1 MIQLYIEDQLIDQSN
16 AIDYSITKTFIDAN
30 DVSKLCDTYSKT
42 IKIPMTDRNR
52 ELFSHWEL
60 PMTRYSAASDHHW
73 FSPYKLFTYKLLDA
87 GTLIS
92 SGTIR
97 FVKCDY
103 SYAKDN
109 FYEIS
114 LTGEANPIM
123 NLISTTDAWD
133 LLNIVYPKTD
143 YSSDIKSVADIET
156 YNLIRQKD
164 VNPSFSNVEKS
175 LKVFPTACANWYQN
189 LNSNEFYNFNNNLT
203 YTTDVDLPILSTKE
217 FRIDKLPV
225 FKSTKYIFNE
235 LKMLTKGN
243 LILDPLF
250 FNSENPYYND
260 TWTQLPPISAEG
272 IANSFETIDSGTIT
286 MNLVNNPGTQ
296 FISAGAI
303 GHYPGGLDPNVG
315 PKIQFNGLEHVTA
328 TEDGNSTIL
337 SYTEGPG
344 FLNAIDLLGDN
355 ISLKL
360 PLFWWYDLKPGK
372 YPTTQTDMAQWT
384 YAPFYLGADFKG
396 TSPIFN
402 PSTITMQ
409 VAIADD
415 SCVGFEIETS
425 SFDAADVEST
435 PITRGVV
442 LYTRDE
448 SSAADIY
455 NLFREQYPAVSI
467 YITSPIDLTFVLNP
481 YGDNPLVH
489 YNNLSDTRAYYW
501 LDGNNRV
508 VEFSARRWEDSDP
521 IFLKDSLVKSNKIR
535 VKASNFV
542 WYGPLRETA
551 QIPLDNRYVTGS
563 YYYPLSADPNI
574 MPNGAGVL
582 SVKFT
587 VNATGGTYN
596 RDASIL
602 SFINKPKLG
611 WIPTTAINPDPIDN
625 TSARLMF
632 HPHYL
637 SMLTAEQASIY
648 GWDYYKNSATTSNP
662 STTPEVSLTTASV
675 STLSNSLSSLKY
687 FEWLKNYCRKFNLK
701 FDTKDQYLILT
712 TNDRL
717 LGYDPLSDSY
727 NTTIDSGAVR
737 IDHSTISYE
746 PNYLD
751 SAYKLLNYTES
762 SNIVDQR
769 YIATKERNYGAYKEK
784 SPNIFA
790 NNSDPLFT
798 DQASTAICTTTQCIA
813 NPTYAPTGEASERK
827 IFLTDPRKVPIE
839 ILNLNDSDGKML
851 DFDTTMIF
859 EGDNLEIPNAFKS
872 KSTDQQMLDNVYQYY
887 YKGGSISTDGTYARV
902 DPGNRIL
909 ASSPVERL
917 ETPAG
922 KFDVHFD
929 VPPFVYA
936 GSHDLTGYKGIK
948 DLCWKYLDEFYN
960 ETTRIAKCKG
970 LVDLTKFRFSDLVSI
985 EKTPFLV
992 LSIDNWKSPDTL
1004 CDLTLISVEDIKN
1017 YYNYTPKYEDDYLSL
1032 EPESYMECN
1041 VGDSISFTYASRDI
1055 DPDVPVYI
1063 EAWIEVDGEWLIIGD
1078 NGDDGAIVTHQIYQ
1092 DITNIEVPF
1101 PLDTL
1106 DRFISHDDNVVYNH
1120 LQVRC
1125 WNDKDVAG
1133 RENPRKE
1140 ADLYL
1145 RINPRPLGNI

>member
-42 IKIPMTDRNR
+42 IKIPMTDSNR
-52 ELFSHWEL
+52 EIFSHWEL

-123 NLISTTDAWD
+123 NLISTTDSWD
-133 LLNIVYPKTD
+133 LLNIVYPKST
-143 YSSDIKSVADIET
+143 YSHNIKNVEAIET
-156 YNLIRQKD
+156 YNLVRQKD
-164 VNPSFSNVEKS
+164 VNPSFSNIENS
-175 LKVFPTACANWYQN
+175 LRIFPTACANWYQN
-189 LNSNEFYNFNNNLT
+189 LNSNEFYNFNDNQT

-235 LKMLTKGN
+235 LKMLTKGA
-243 LILDPLF
+243 LVLDPLF
-250 FNSENPYYND
+250 FNSKNPYYND

-272 IANSFETIDSGTIT
+272 IANSFETIDTGNISFSMI
-286 MNLVNNPGTQ
+286 NNPGFQPHSTET
-296 FISAGAI
+296 IWL
-303 GHYPGGLDPNVG
+303 YPGNSSHDNG
-315 PKIQFNGLEHVTA
+315 PKVQISGLEYVTA
-328 TEDGNSTIL
+328 TEDGDTTIL
-337 SYTEGPG
+337 SYQEGKG
-344 FLNAIDLLGDN
+344 FLNAMN
-355 ISLKL
+355 IVGEETSITL
-360 PLFWWYDLKPGK
+360 PLFWWYNLKPDKIGG
-372 YPTTQTDMAQWT
+372 TQIDQPQWW
-384 YAPFYLGADFKG
+384 YDPFYLGADFKNTYG
-396 TSPIFN
+396 SFDPE
-402 PSTITMQ
+402 SITMR
-409 VAIADD
+409 VSIADG

-425 SFDAADVEST
+425 SFDAEDRESSLVK
-435 PITRGVV
+435 RGVL
-442 LYTRDE
+442 LYTRDAASAE
-448 SSAADIY
+448 SLY
-455 NLFREQYPAVSI
+455 NVFKETYPSVAI
-467 YITSPIDLTFVLNP
+467 YIMDYNTIDFQKNTQSARGYVS
-481 YGDNPLVH
+481 
-489 YNNLSDTRAYYW
+489 YNNYTCMRGWYYNTN
-501 LDGNNRV
+501 DNRNIT
-508 VEFSARRWEDSDP
+508 FTGYRWEQSDQ
-521 IFLKDSLVKSNKIR
+521 IFLKDSLVQSNKIR
-535 VKASNFV
+535 VRASNFFA
-542 WYGPLRETA
+542 YGPSRD
-551 QIPLDNRYVTGS
+551 QSRIPIDNRYYFSTV
-563 YYYPLSADPNI
+563 YYPLASSPQLASGI
-574 MPNGAGVL
+574 AGPLEINFDVNNTRGGFQWSQ
-582 SVKFT
+582 SV
-587 VNATGGTYN
+587 
-596 RDASIL
+596 I
-602 SFINKPKLG
+602 SFINKGNVGDIEPG
-611 WIPTTAINPDPIDN
+611 AINPQNIDN
-625 TSARLMF
+625 ESAKIAF
-632 HPHYL
+632 HPHYSL
-637 SMLTAEQASIY
+637 MLTQAQKDFY
-648 GWDYYKNSATTSNP
+648 GGDTFYKSSVETSAP
-662 STTPEVSLTTASV
+662 SSSQEMNLTTASV
-675 STLSNSLSSLKY
+675 STLNNSLSSLKY

-701 FDTKDQYLILT
+701 FDTRDNYLILT

-813 NPTYAPTGEASERK
+813 NPTYAQTGEASERK

-859 EGDNLEIPNAFKS
+859 EGENIDIPNAFKS

-887 YKGGSISTDGTYARV
+887 YKNGSISTDGTYARV

-909 ASSPVERL
+909 ASAPVERL
-917 ETPAG
+917 ETSAG

-936 GSHDLTGYKGIK
+936 GTHDLTGYKGIK

-1004 CDLTLISVEDIKN
+1004 CDLTLISVENIKN
-1017 YYNYTPKYEDDYLSL
+1017 YYNDSPKYEEDYLSL

-1041 VGDSISFTYASRDI
+1041 VGDSISFTYASREL
-1055 DPDVPVYI
+1055 DPSEPAYMMAFI
-1063 EAWIEVDGEWLIIGD
+1063 EYGGEWLD
-1078 NGDDGAIVTHQIYQ
+1078 FADDDLGRKHKIY
-1092 DITNIEVPF
+1092 DDVTNIEIPIH
-1101 PLDTL
+1101 LDTL
-1106 DRFISHDDNVVYNH
+1106 DTFISHGDNIVYNH
-1120 LQVRC
+1120 IQVRC
-1125 WNDKDVAG
+1125 WNSKADYDA
-1133 RENPRKE
+1133 EESPRKV

-1145 RINPRPLGNI
+1145 RINPRPLG